1 MRFMPSHRI
10 SRRKLLAVAV
20 AGAAFSIVPR
30 HVLGGPGRTAPSNV
44 LSRGT
49 IGTGAQGMSHVV
61 TNSADSPHVQ
71 LAVCDVGKARLARAL
86 EKAGP
91 GCEGHGDFRRVL
103 DRHDI
108 DVIHI
113 ATPPHWHALI
123 TIAAMQAG
131 KDVFCEKPMNRF
143 IREGRAVAD
152 AARRYGRI
160 VMHNTYGRRGWQK
173 MRKLVTSGLLG
184 TPLRIYLGPK
194 TGYGFKVRQ
203 WSGKPHLQPQP
214 VPPDLDYDLW
224 LGPAPLKPYH
234 PHRVHDSFRG
244 YWDYDGGG
252 LTDMGQHW
260 IDPVQYFLGKD
271 DTGPVEV
278 EAHAPWPA
286 HPDACGLWG
295 RIAMKYADGTT
306 LTLASGE
313 WGEPEPENPSFI
325 EGPRGKVFRTFKG
338 SVSADPPEVLDRLA
352 GFADPPGL
360 IDFSQAVKTR
370 SRTPGAQ
377 PNAEDA
383 HRSVSLLHLANI
395 SIRTGR
401 KLRWDP
407 VAERIAGD
415 DEANCFVD
423 VPMRPPW
430 RL

>member
-1 MRFMPSHRI
+1 MPTINI
-10 SRRKLLAVAV
+10 SRRKLLAVAA

-71 LAVCDVGKARLARAL
+71 LAVCDVDKVRLARAL

-103 DRHDI
+103 DRQDI

-152 AARRYGRI
+152 AARHYGRI

-203 WSGKPHLQPQP
+203 WSGKPHLEPQAA
-214 VPPDLDYDLW
+214 PPDLDYDLW

-234 PHRVHDSFRG
+234 PHRVHGSFRS

-325 EGPRGKVFRTFKG
+325 EGPRGKVFRTFRG

-360 IDFSQAVKTR
+360 IDFSQAVKAR

-377 PNAEDA
+377 PNAEEA

-415 DEANCFVD
+415 DEANCFID
-423 VPMRPPW
+423 VPMRAPW